1 MVAGVKAAEREN
13 KIGGRRRATGGQP
26 FSAFSMEPTMLV
38 MFSRQDFKRVLAK
51 VRDDMK
57 LTHKRARV
65 CACVCICV
73 CVCVC
78 V

>member
-57 LTHKRARV
+57 LTHKHARV
-65 CACVCICV
+65 CACV
-73 CVCVC
+73 
-78 V
+78 